1 MSINNNNNNV
11 HIIQDNNKK
20 LSFPE
25 LINNTLEG
33 IESRTKILKIKDTKI
48 KENIRSINLKEK
60 KLSKITEEIYNRKQ
74 ELKLLK
80 DLLHIKEQNSLNVE
94 DIISSYLS
102 FIVSS
107 NNLLDD
113 KLDSLMQ
120 KEMNINKKQKFMNKL
135 LGKEIYDE
143 NYDLNIDD
151 KTDINKPLDIS
162 KFIMKTKKKK
172 VGDNG
177 GDNLDNFF
185 MNRINNN
192 NLFSIKRNKLSSD
205 SSFEQISNDIKSNV
219 INKKSNKM
227 NKYINKDL
235 TKYQKYNINTVNISK
250 IISNN
255 NSNNKSENIEYNN
268 TFKNNMHSANDTS
281 NILITDRSDSLN
293 YNLKPN
299 KKLKSA
305 RETLRKILNGMNKSN
320 NIKSCKNKDEI
331 KYFIL
336 HVLDS
341 KFFLRKILYICYE
354 LAETYNINKQKSIE
368 TINDNE
374 FINKLIEDY
383 EDVSE
388 KNDLRE
394 LNNIKKYE
402 NGLDEIKKITG
413 EIKELENE
421 IIQFSHKI
429 NIYEKFLYLFQ
440 IFFSD
445 IY

>member
-80 DLLHIKEQNSLNVE
+80 DLLHFKEQNSLNVE

-205 SSFEQISNDIKSNV
+205 SSFEKISNGIKSND

-429 NIYEKFLYLFQ
+429 NVYE
-440 IFFSD
+440 
-445 IY
+445 

>member
-162 KFIMKTKKKK
+162 KFILKTKKKK

-205 SSFEQISNDIKSNV
+205 SSFEKISNGIKSND

-429 NIYEKFLYLFQ
+429 NVYE
-440 IFFSD
+440 
-445 IY
+445 

>member
-48 KENIRSINLKEK
+48 KENIRSITLKEK

-80 DLLHIKEQNSLNVE
+80 DLLHFKEQNSLNVE

-162 KFIMKTKKKK
+162 KFILKTKKKK

-205 SSFEQISNDIKSNV
+205 SSFEKISNGIKSND

-429 NIYEKFLYLFQ
+429 NVYE
-440 IFFSD
+440 
-445 IY
+445 

>member
-80 DLLHIKEQNSLNVE
+80 DLLHFKEQNSLNVE

-120 KEMNINKKQKFMNKL
+120 KEMNINKKQKYMNKL

-162 KFIMKTKKKK
+162 KFILKTKKKK

-205 SSFEQISNDIKSNV
+205 SSFEKISNGIKSND

-429 NIYEKFLYLFQ
+429 NVYE
-440 IFFSD
+440 
-445 IY
+445 

>member
-80 DLLHIKEQNSLNVE
+80 DLLHFKEQNSLNVE

-162 KFIMKTKKKK
+162 KFILKTKKKK

-205 SSFEQISNDIKSNV
+205 SSFEKISNGIKSND

-320 NIKSCKNKDEI
+320 DIKSGKNKDEI

-429 NIYEKFLYLFQ
+429 NVYE
-440 IFFSD
+440 
-445 IY
+445 

>member
-80 DLLHIKEQNSLNVE
+80 DLLHFKEQNSLNVE

-162 KFIMKTKKKK
+162 KFILKTKKKK

-205 SSFEQISNDIKSNV
+205 SSIEQISNGIKSNV

-429 NIYEKFLYLFQ
+429 NVYE
-440 IFFSD
+440 
-445 IY
+445 

>member
-80 DLLHIKEQNSLNVE
+80 DLLHFKEQNSLNVE

-162 KFIMKTKKKK
+162 KFILKTKKKK

-429 NIYEKFLYLFQ
+429 NVYE
-440 IFFSD
+440 
-445 IY
+445 

>member
-429 NIYEKFLYLFQ
+429 NVYE
-440 IFFSD
+440 
-445 IY
+445 

>member
-11 HIIQDNNKK
+11 QIIQDNNKK

-80 DLLHIKEQNSLNVE
+80 DLLHFKEQNSLNVE

-162 KFIMKTKKKK
+162 KFILKTKKKK

-205 SSFEQISNDIKSNV
+205 SSIEQTSNGIKSNV

-429 NIYEKFLYLFQ
+429 NVYE
-440 IFFSD
+440 
-445 IY
+445 

>member
-80 DLLHIKEQNSLNVE
+80 DLLHFKEQNSLNVE

-162 KFIMKTKKKK
+162 KFILKTKKKK

-185 MNRINNN
+185 MNKINNN

-205 SSFEQISNDIKSNV
+205 SSIEQISNGIKSNV

-320 NIKSCKNKDEI
+320 DIKSGKNKDEI

-429 NIYEKFLYLFQ
+429 NVYE
-440 IFFSD
+440 
-445 IY
+445 

>member
-162 KFIMKTKKKK
+162 KFILKTKKKK

-205 SSFEQISNDIKSNV
+205 SSFEKISNGIKSNV

-429 NIYEKFLYLFQ
+429 NVYE
-440 IFFSD
+440 
-445 IY
+445 

>member
-33 IESRTKILKIKDTKI
+33 IESRTKIIKIKDTKI

-80 DLLHIKEQNSLNVE
+80 DLLHFKEQNSLNVE

-162 KFIMKTKKKK
+162 KFILKTKKKK

-205 SSFEQISNDIKSNV
+205 SSFEKISNGIKSND

-429 NIYEKFLYLFQ
+429 NVYE
-440 IFFSD
+440 
-445 IY
+445 

>member
-80 DLLHIKEQNSLNVE
+80 DLLHFKEQNSLNVE

-162 KFIMKTKKKK
+162 KFILKTKKKK

-205 SSFEQISNDIKSNV
+205 SSFEKISNGIKSNV

-305 RETLRKILNGMNKSN
+305 KETLRKILNGMNKSN
-320 NIKSCKNKDEI
+320 DNKSGKNKDEI

-388 KNDLRE
+388 KNDLRK

-429 NIYEKFLYLFQ
+429 NVYE
-440 IFFSD
+440 
-445 IY
+445 

>member
-80 DLLHIKEQNSLNVE
+80 DLLHFKEQNSLNVE

-162 KFIMKTKKKK
+162 KFILKTKKKK

-205 SSFEQISNDIKSNV
+205 SSIEQTSNGIKSNV

-429 NIYEKFLYLFQ
+429 NVYE
-440 IFFSD
+440 
-445 IY
+445 

>member
-25 LINNTLEG
+25 LINNILEG

-48 KENIRSINLKEK
+48 KENIRSITLKEK

-80 DLLHIKEQNSLNVE
+80 DLLHFKEQNSLNVE

-162 KFIMKTKKKK
+162 KFILKTKKKK

-205 SSFEQISNDIKSNV
+205 SSIEQISNGIKSNV

-354 LAETYNINKQKSIE
+354 LVETYNINKQKSIE

-429 NIYEKFLYLFQ
+429 NVYE
-440 IFFSD
+440 
-445 IY
+445 

>member
-80 DLLHIKEQNSLNVE
+80 DLLHFKEQNSLNVE

-162 KFIMKTKKKK
+162 KFILKTKKKK

-205 SSFEQISNDIKSNV
+205 SSIEQISNGIKSND

-320 NIKSCKNKDEI
+320 DIKSGKNKDEI

-429 NIYEKFLYLFQ
+429 NVYE
-440 IFFSD
+440 
-445 IY
+445 

>member
-1 MSINNNNNNV
+1 MSINNTNNNV
-11 HIIQDNNKK
+11 HIIQNNNKK

-80 DLLHIKEQNSLNVE
+80 DLLHFKEQNSLNVE

-120 KEMNINKKQKFMNKL
+120 KEMNINKKQKYMNKL

-162 KFIMKTKKKK
+162 KFILKTKKKK

-192 NLFSIKRNKLSSD
+192 NLFIIKRNKLSSD
-205 SSFEQISNDIKSNV
+205 SSFEKISNGIKSND

-429 NIYEKFLYLFQ
+429 NVYE
-440 IFFSD
+440 
-445 IY
+445 

>member
-80 DLLHIKEQNSLNVE
+80 DLLHFKEQNSLNVE

-162 KFIMKTKKKK
+162 KFILKTKKKK

-205 SSFEQISNDIKSNV
+205 SSIEQISNGIKSNV

-354 LAETYNINKQKSIE
+354 LAEAYNINKQKSIE

-429 NIYEKFLYLFQ
+429 NVYE
-440 IFFSD
+440 
-445 IY
+445 

>member
-80 DLLHIKEQNSLNVE
+80 DLLHFKEQNSLNVE

-162 KFIMKTKKKK
+162 KFILKTKKKK

-205 SSFEQISNDIKSNV
+205 SSFEQISNGIKSNV

-305 RETLRKILNGMNKSN
+305 KETLRKILNGMNKSN
-320 NIKSCKNKDEI
+320 DNKSGKNKDEI

-388 KNDLRE
+388 KNDLRK

-429 NIYEKFLYLFQ
+429 NVYE
-440 IFFSD
+440 
-445 IY
+445 

>member
-11 HIIQDNNKK
+11 QIIQDNNKK

-80 DLLHIKEQNSLNVE
+80 DLLHFKEQNSLNVE

-162 KFIMKTKKKK
+162 KFILKTKKKK

-205 SSFEQISNDIKSNV
+205 SSIEQISNGIKSNV

-429 NIYEKFLYLFQ
+429 NVYE
-440 IFFSD
+440 
-445 IY
+445 

>member
-162 KFIMKTKKKK
+162 KFILKTKKKK

-185 MNRINNN
+185 KNRINNN

-205 SSFEQISNDIKSNV
+205 SSFEKISNGIKSND

-429 NIYEKFLYLFQ
+429 NVYE
-440 IFFSD
+440 
-445 IY
+445 

>member
-11 HIIQDNNKK
+11 QIIQDNNKK

-80 DLLHIKEQNSLNVE
+80 DLLHFKEQNSLNVE

-162 KFIMKTKKKK
+162 KFILKTKKKK

-205 SSFEQISNDIKSNV
+205 SSIEQTSNGIKSNV

-255 NSNNKSENIEYNN
+255 NTNNKSENIEYNN

-299 KKLKSA
+299 KKLKCA

-429 NIYEKFLYLFQ
+429 NVYE
-440 IFFSD
+440 
-445 IY
+445 

>member
-25 LINNTLEG
+25 LINNTLEC

-80 DLLHIKEQNSLNVE
+80 DLLHFKEQNSLNVE

-162 KFIMKTKKKK
+162 KFILKTKKKK

-205 SSFEQISNDIKSNV
+205 SSIEQISNGIKSNV

-402 NGLDEIKKITG
+402 NGLDEIKKITD

-429 NIYEKFLYLFQ
+429 NVYE
-440 IFFSD
+440 
-445 IY
+445 

>member
-48 KENIRSINLKEK
+48 KENIRSITLKEK

-80 DLLHIKEQNSLNVE
+80 DLLHFKEQNSLNVE

-162 KFIMKTKKKK
+162 KFILKTKKKK

-205 SSFEQISNDIKSNV
+205 SSIEQTSNGIKSNV

-255 NSNNKSENIEYNN
+255 NTNNKSENIEYNN

-429 NIYEKFLYLFQ
+429 NVYE
-440 IFFSD
+440 
-445 IY
+445 

>member
-25 LINNTLEG
+25 LINNTLEC

-80 DLLHIKEQNSLNVE
+80 DLLHIKEQNSINVE

-162 KFIMKTKKKK
+162 KFILKTKKKK

-205 SSFEQISNDIKSNV
+205 SSIEQISNGIKSNV

-354 LAETYNINKQKSIE
+354 LVETYNINKQKSIE

-402 NGLDEIKKITG
+402 NGLDEIKKITD

-429 NIYEKFLYLFQ
+429 NVYE
-440 IFFSD
+440 
-445 IY
+445 

>member
-48 KENIRSINLKEK
+48 KENIRSITLKEK

-80 DLLHIKEQNSLNVE
+80 DLLHFKEQNSLNVE

-162 KFIMKTKKKK
+162 KFILKTKKKK

-205 SSFEQISNDIKSNV
+205 SSFEKISNGIKSND

-299 KKLKSA
+299 KKLK
-305 RETLRKILNGMNKSN
+305 
-320 NIKSCKNKDEI
+320 
-331 KYFIL
+331 
-336 HVLDS
+336 
-341 KFFLRKILYICYE
+341 KILYICYE

-429 NIYEKFLYLFQ
+429 NVYE
-440 IFFSD
+440 
-445 IY
+445 

>member
-80 DLLHIKEQNSLNVE
+80 DLLHFKEQNSLNVE

-162 KFIMKTKKKK
+162 KFILKTKKKK

-205 SSFEQISNDIKSNV
+205 SSIEQISNGIKSNV

-354 LAETYNINKQKSIE
+354 LAEIYNINKQKSIE

-429 NIYEKFLYLFQ
+429 NVYE
-440 IFFSD
+440 
-445 IY
+445 

>member
-1 MSINNNNNNV
+1 
-11 HIIQDNNKK
+11 
-20 LSFPE
+20 
-25 LINNTLEG
+25 
-33 IESRTKILKIKDTKI
+33 
-48 KENIRSINLKEK
+48 
-60 KLSKITEEIYNRKQ
+60 
-74 ELKLLK
+74 
-80 DLLHIKEQNSLNVE
+80 
-94 DIISSYLS
+94 
-102 FIVSS
+102 
-107 NNLLDD
+107 
-113 KLDSLMQ
+113 
-120 KEMNINKKQKFMNKL
+120 
-135 LGKEIYDE
+135 
-143 NYDLNIDD
+143 
-151 KTDINKPLDIS
+151 
-162 KFIMKTKKKK
+162 
-172 VGDNG
+172 
-177 GDNLDNFF
+177 
-185 MNRINNN
+185 
-192 NLFSIKRNKLSSD
+192 
-205 SSFEQISNDIKSNV
+205 
-219 INKKSNKM
+219 
-227 NKYINKDL
+227 
-235 TKYQKYNINTVNISK
+235 
-250 IISNN
+250 
-255 NSNNKSENIEYNN
+255 
-268 TFKNNMHSANDTS
+268 MHSANDTS

-429 NIYEKFLYLFQ
+429 NVYE
-440 IFFSD
+440 
-445 IY
+445 

>member
-80 DLLHIKEQNSLNVE
+80 DLLHFKEQNSLNVE

-162 KFIMKTKKKK
+162 KFILKTKKKK

-205 SSFEQISNDIKSNV
+205 SSFEKISNGIKSNV

-388 KNDLRE
+388 KNDLKE

-402 NGLDEIKKITG
+402 NGLEEIIKITG

-421 IIQFSHKI
+421 ILQFSHKM
-429 NIYEKFLYLFQ
+429 NVYE
-440 IFFSD
+440 
-445 IY
+445 

>member
-48 KENIRSINLKEK
+48 KENIRSITLKEK

-80 DLLHIKEQNSLNVE
+80 DLLHFKEQNSLNVE

-162 KFIMKTKKKK
+162 KFILKTKKKK

-185 MNRINNN
+185 MNKINNN

-205 SSFEQISNDIKSNV
+205 SSIEQISNGIKSNV

-320 NIKSCKNKDEI
+320 DIKSGKNKDEI

-429 NIYEKFLYLFQ
+429 NVYE
-440 IFFSD
+440 
-445 IY
+445 

>member
-80 DLLHIKEQNSLNVE
+80 DLLHFKEQNSLNVE

-162 KFIMKTKKKK
+162 KFILKTKKKK

-205 SSFEQISNDIKSNV
+205 GIKSND

-429 NIYEKFLYLFQ
+429 NVYE
-440 IFFSD
+440 
-445 IY
+445 

>member
-80 DLLHIKEQNSLNVE
+80 DLLHFKEQNSLNVE

-120 KEMNINKKQKFMNKL
+120 KEMNINKRQKFMNKL

-151 KTDINKPLDIS
+151 KTDINKSLDIS
-162 KFIMKTKKKK
+162 KFILKTKKKK

-205 SSFEQISNDIKSNV
+205 SSFEKISNGIKSNV

-320 NIKSCKNKDEI
+320 DIKSCKNKDEI

-429 NIYEKFLYLFQ
+429 NVYE
-440 IFFSD
+440 
-445 IY
+445 

>member
-33 IESRTKILKIKDTKI
+33 IERRTKILKIKDTKI

-80 DLLHIKEQNSLNVE
+80 DLLHFKEQNSLNVE

-162 KFIMKTKKKK
+162 KFILKTKKKK

-205 SSFEQISNDIKSNV
+205 SSFEKISNGIKSND

-429 NIYEKFLYLFQ
+429 NVYE
-440 IFFSD
+440 
-445 IY
+445 

>member
-48 KENIRSINLKEK
+48 KENIRSITLKEK

-80 DLLHIKEQNSLNVE
+80 DLLHFKEQNSLNVE

-162 KFIMKTKKKK
+162 KFILKTKKKK

-205 SSFEQISNDIKSNV
+205 SSFEKISNGIKSND

-255 NSNNKSENIEYNN
+255 NTNNKSENIEYNN

-429 NIYEKFLYLFQ
+429 NVYE
-440 IFFSD
+440 
-445 IY
+445 

>member
-80 DLLHIKEQNSLNVE
+80 DLLHFKEQNSLNVE

-162 KFIMKTKKKK
+162 KFILKTKKKK

-205 SSFEQISNDIKSNV
+205 SSIKQISNGIKSND

-320 NIKSCKNKDEI
+320 DIKSGKNKDEI

-429 NIYEKFLYLFQ
+429 NVYE
-440 IFFSD
+440 
-445 IY
+445 

>member
-80 DLLHIKEQNSLNVE
+80 DLLHFKEQNSLNVE

-151 KTDINKPLDIS
+151 KTNINKPLDIS
-162 KFIMKTKKKK
+162 KFILKKKKKK

-205 SSFEQISNDIKSNV
+205 SSFEKISNGIKSND

-255 NSNNKSENIEYNN
+255 NTNNKSENIEYNN

-429 NIYEKFLYLFQ
+429 NVYE
-440 IFFSD
+440 
-445 IY
+445 

>member
-80 DLLHIKEQNSLNVE
+80 DLLHFKEQNSLNVE

-162 KFIMKTKKKK
+162 KFILKTKKKK

-205 SSFEQISNDIKSNV
+205 SSIEQTSNGIKSNV

-255 NSNNKSENIEYNN
+255 NTNNKSENIEYNN

-429 NIYEKFLYLFQ
+429 NVYE
-440 IFFSD
+440 
-445 IY
+445 

>member
-102 FIVSS
+102 FLVSS

-162 KFIMKTKKKK
+162 KFILKTKKKK

-205 SSFEQISNDIKSNV
+205 SSFEKISNGIKSND

-320 NIKSCKNKDEI
+320 DIKSGKNKDEI

-374 FINKLIEDY
+374 FINKLIEEY

-429 NIYEKFLYLFQ
+429 NVYE
-440 IFFSD
+440 
-445 IY
+445 

>member
-80 DLLHIKEQNSLNVE
+80 DLLHFKEQNSLNVE

-162 KFIMKTKKKK
+162 KFILKTKKKK

-205 SSFEQISNDIKSNV
+205 SSFEKISNGIKSND

-429 NIYEKFLYLFQ
+429 NVYE
-440 IFFSD
+440 
-445 IY
+445 

>member
-11 HIIQDNNKK
+11 QIIQDNNKK

-80 DLLHIKEQNSLNVE
+80 DLLHFKEQNSLNVE

-120 KEMNINKKQKFMNKL
+120 KEMNINKKQIFMNKL

-162 KFIMKTKKKK
+162 KFILKTKKKK

-205 SSFEQISNDIKSNV
+205 SSIEQISNGIKSNV

-429 NIYEKFLYLFQ
+429 NVYE
-440 IFFSD
+440 
-445 IY
+445 